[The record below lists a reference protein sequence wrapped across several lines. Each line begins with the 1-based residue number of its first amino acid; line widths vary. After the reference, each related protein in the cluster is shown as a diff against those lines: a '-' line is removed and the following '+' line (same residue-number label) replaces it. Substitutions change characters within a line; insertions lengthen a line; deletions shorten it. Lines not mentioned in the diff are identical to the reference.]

1 MKALIKI
8 LLLSALLKGSAAAQ
22 EAPGFAWKQTYGG
35 KKSEQATDACAT
47 HDGKLAVLGTTTSE
61 PAKDKDAVFMLLELD
76 GRKTKETLLGKPG
89 DDELKA
95 MALTDDGGFVL
106 AGRSGKAAWLVK
118 LNEKG
123 DTLWQKTL
131 PSAKG
136 KAFFNDV
143 LQASDGGLL
152 AVGGINTAEGRM
164 DMWACRFYADGQLIW
179 QKNFGNR
186 GADEA
191 RSVVEDASGN
201 IAIAG
206 ITTQGKGSQNI
217 WLFILDKNGKPLH
230 HRIFGTR
237 AYEEVNAITANSDGG
252 FALAGFAKAGTDGG
266 GLKDFWLINT
276 AADGE
281 MVWQSTFG
289 GRSNDSAFGM
299 TETTDGGLLLV
310 GYTFS
315 HLIGANTSNALII
328 KVDAQG
334 KQVWQTDAFGGKD
347 SDEFTAV
354 AMLPDGGFVLAGTT
368 SSKQEGAQGDDIWV
382 MRLNREFDVNTA
394 IPTQLAITDLKLE
407 SDKSG
412 ELQEGEAAFL
422 TFTIENKGRQAAY
435 DIDLVAQELA
445 NAKGV
450 SFQNFK
456 KIGFLPIGQ
465 KRLVRLAVQG
475 LEGMELGDAT
485 FSVFC
490 TDASRSR
497 TQPVE
502 LKLELKPLK
511 VASNYLSIKWVKP
524 EKGQREVKSPT
535 LSIRLKTWS
544 DKKLN
549 RGQFTII
556 LNGEPY
562 KVGQKAGETG
572 LADKG
577 KARDVFT
584 YEYTST
590 VELRPGPNTIEV
602 VVDNGSK
609 KVSSEVLTIE
619 YSDKPNLHVIAIG
632 IEYDDL
638 KFTTQD
644 AKDFAA
650 SFQGQDGRL
659 FDKVYMTTLVS
670 GVRTRSGIFQT
681 EGEVVKKTLR
691 DLKDNYNY
699 TIYEG
704 DLLLLFVSS
713 HGKTVNQ
720 DFKIIPTDFGVEGEK
735 SLIDYRKDVVE
746 QLGALPCRKLVFID
760 ACHSGSYAPHPPAP
774 SPEGEGG
781 TGDGTPPLSSQ
792 EREPGGEVLNK
803 ISASHDGNTL
813 ASCRS
818 DESSWEDAQWNNG
831 AFTEA
836 IIAAFKNET
845 YRDANG
851 EFSPTN
857 GDGVLTVGELFDYL
871 QRRVPQM
878 LQDAGKKGT
887 QHPYMAAGQ
896 LGKVKD
902 VEVFS
907 VK

>member
-1 MKALIKI
+1 MKAFIKI

-22 EAPGFAWKQTYGG
+22 EAPAPIAIGVAWKQVYGG

-47 HDGKLAVLGTTTSE
+47 HDGKIAVLGATTSE
-61 PAKDKDAVFMLLELD
+61 PAKDKDALFMLLELD

-95 MALTDDGGFVL
+95 MTLTDDGGFVL

-123 DTLWQKTL
+123 DTLWQKIL

-136 KAFFNDV
+136 KAFFSDV
-143 LQASDGGLL
+143 LQTSDGGLL
-152 AVGGINTAEGRM
+152 AVGGINTTEGRM
-164 DMWACRFYADGQLIW
+164 DMWVCRMYADGQVIW

-237 AYEEVNAITANSDGG
+237 AYEEVNSITATSDGG

-266 GLKDFWLINT
+266 GLKDFWLIKT

-334 KQVWQTDAFGGKD
+334 KQVWQTDALGGKD

-394 IPTQLAITDLKLE
+394 IPTQLSITDLKLE
-407 SDKSG
+407 SDKPG

-422 TFTIENKGRQAAY
+422 TFTIENQGRQAAY

-445 NAKGV
+445 NAKGI

-456 KIGFLPIGQ
+456 KIGFLPAGQ

-475 LEGMELGDAT
+475 LEGMEPGDAT

-502 LKLELKPLK
+502 LKLEMKPLK
-511 VASNYLSIKWVKP
+511 VASNYLAIKWVKP

-549 RGQFTII
+549 RSHFTII

-584 YEYTST
+584 YEFTST

-619 YSDKPNLHVIAIG
+619 YSEKPNLHVIAIG
-632 IEYDDL
+632 IEHDDL

-650 SFQGQDGRL
+650 SFTGQDGKL

-670 GVRTRSGIFQT
+670 GARTRSGIFQT

-760 ACHSGSYAPHPPAP
+760 ACHSGSYETSTADTGEAP
-774 SPEGEGG
+774 SATTAKTLLGIGG
-781 TGDGTPPLSSQ
+781 D
-792 EREPGGEVLNK
+792 
-803 ISASHDGNTL
+803 ANTL

-836 IIAAFKNET
+836 ILGAFKNER
-845 YRDANG
+845 YQDANG

-878 LQDAGKKGT
+878 LLDAGKKGT
-887 QHPYMAAGQ
+887 QHPYMAAEQ

-902 VEVFS
+902 VAMF
-907 VK
+907 KIGN